1 MSCHKRFSGGQ
12 KLSPNT
18 LWQRYSEGKQSAAQ
32 LAAQYGCSLKTIRRH
47 LAKAATQAECTLPQ
61 APVNLIMDTTYFG
74 RQWGVMVLYDARSK
88 RALTVTAIE
97 RETNALYT
105 QAVAV
110 LREKDVV
117 IQSIICDGKSGLLG
131 AFPDIP
137 VQMCQF
143 HQIKIIMR
151 HLTRKPKS
159 PAAQAL
165 RALALTLTETTQA
178 AFEAALKRWYE
189 QYAAFLNDRSVNE
202 KTGHSHYTHKRLR
215 AAYNSLKRHLPWLF
229 TCERFPDQG
238 IPNTTNLLEGK
249 FSEMKQFLRCHRGLK
264 KESKLRFI
272 KKLFRKG
279 AGLKTPILSIRALR
293 LEKNTYF
300 VHYASI
306 YVAWRSQYLSRLTKP
321 AFTSLGEPSIYPAWR
336 GRG

>member
-1 MSCHKRFSGGQ
+1 M
-12 KLSPNT
+12 
-18 LWQRYSEGKQSAAQ
+18 
-32 LAAQYGCSLKTIRRH
+32 
-47 LAKAATQAECTLPQ
+47 
-61 APVNLIMDTTYFG
+61 
-74 RQWGVMVLYDARSK
+74 
-88 RALTVTAIE
+88 
-97 RETNALYT
+97 
-105 QAVAV
+105 QAVAA
-110 LREKDVV
+110 LQEKGVV

-165 RALALTLTETTQA
+165 RALSLTLTETTQA

-189 QYAAFLNDRSVNE
+189 QYAAFLHECSVNE

-215 AAYNSLKRHLPWLF
+215 TAYNSLRRHLPWLF
-229 TCERFPDQG
+229 TCERFPELC

-249 FSEMKQFLRCHRGLK
+249 FSEMKQLLRCHRGLK

-272 KKLFRKG
+272 KD
-279 AGLKTPILSIRALR
+279 
-293 LEKNTYF
+293 YF
-300 VHYASI
+300 AKES
-306 YVAWRSQYLSRLTKP
+306 S
-321 AFTSLGEPSIYPAWR
+321 
-336 GRG
+336 